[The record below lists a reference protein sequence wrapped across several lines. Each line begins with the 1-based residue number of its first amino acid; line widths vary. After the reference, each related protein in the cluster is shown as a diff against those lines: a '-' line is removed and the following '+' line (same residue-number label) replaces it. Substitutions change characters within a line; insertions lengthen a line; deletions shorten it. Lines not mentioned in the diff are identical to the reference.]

1 MIVFDLKCG
10 EGHVFGAWFGSSGDY
25 ESQRERG
32 LVACPLCGDDRVEK
46 ALMAPNIGVKGNR
59 REERSAVAPEAQTV
73 SNEPAPAEIEKL
85 KAMVSA
91 LAKAQKEAL
100 KDSQWVGK
108 DFVKRARA
116 IHYGEEDHKP
126 IHGSSSPED
135 AEALRD
141 EGIAVSPLPFPV
153 IPPDLEN

>member
-10 EGHVFGAWFGSSGDY
+10 EGHVFEAWFGSSGDY

-32 LVACPLCGDDRVEK
+32 LVSCPLCGDERVEK

-59 REERSAVAPEAQTV
+59 RDDSASPARQVQAV
-73 SNEPAPAEIEKL
+73 SNETAPAEVEKL
-85 KAMVSA
+85 KAIVSA

-108 DFVKRARA
+108 DFAKRARA
-116 IHYGEEDHKP
+116 IHYGEEDHRS